1 MRNDGNVPFVL
12 KSPSGQSRQLGL
24 ESQKH
29 HAVAVPEYNWI
40 SVNKFGQ
47 NLLKC
52 QLRSQRLGR

>member
-1 MRNDGNVPFVL
+1 MFLLSLSHLLAKVDR
-12 KSPSGQSRQLGL
+12 QSGL

-29 HAVAVPEYNWI
+29 HAAVAVPEYNWI
-40 SVNKFGQ
+40 LVNKFGQ